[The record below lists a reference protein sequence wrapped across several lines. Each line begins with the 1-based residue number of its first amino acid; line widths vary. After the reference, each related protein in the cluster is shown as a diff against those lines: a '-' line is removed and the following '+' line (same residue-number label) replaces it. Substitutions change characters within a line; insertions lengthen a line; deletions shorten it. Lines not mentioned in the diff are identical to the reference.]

1 LHKLLKEKGWI
12 NNLSDIERETGIM
25 RVDTLIDVINDSPEV
40 DKDITESLLCDSV
53 DLKIKRIN
61 WWKPW

>member
-1 LHKLLKEKGWI
+1 
-12 NNLSDIERETGIM
+12 M

-61 WWKPW
+61 